1 MQAQPPE
8 IHEMIVMTRP
18 RLHWSRTLIKISA
31 LTVIGFLIPVAMLLP
46 VEYAFSE
53 LGTQA
58 DWRTV
63 LERYLPPAI
72 GSSLLFL
79 ASAIASS
86 TPRKVVTFV
95 QAMFLHFI
103 TFVVCVA
110 AFTPLQNAKSTTPE
124 PSVWAYIPF
133 IAVLCVFVALLVFG
147 NIPSATANEA
157 GET

>member
-1 MQAQPPE
+1 
-8 IHEMIVMTRP
+8 MTRP
-18 RLHWSRTLIKISA
+18 HSHWSRTLTKISA
-31 LTVIGFLIPVAMLLP
+31 LTIIGFFVPVAMLLA

-53 LGTQA
+53 FGTQPG
-58 DWRTV
+58 WRTV

-79 ASAIASS
+79 ASAITSS

-103 TFVVCVA
+103 TLIVCGA
-110 AFTPLQNAKSTTPE
+110 AFTPLQHAKSITPE
-124 PSVWAYIPF
+124 PSLAAYIPL

-147 NIPSATANEA
+147 NIPSAAASKA
-157 GET
+157 GER